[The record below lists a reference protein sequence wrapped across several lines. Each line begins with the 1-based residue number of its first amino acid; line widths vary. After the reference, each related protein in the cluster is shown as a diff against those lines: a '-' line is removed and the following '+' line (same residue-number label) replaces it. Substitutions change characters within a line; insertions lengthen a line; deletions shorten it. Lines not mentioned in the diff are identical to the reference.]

1 MNSLSCTSEVSKSY
15 GIFHYLCGGLWKES
29 IPIKYS
35 IKHLCMSSHEWKKK
49 CIDTDTPRLV
59 VNHLS
64 ISLQTESGFN
74 SPLFSIL

>member
-1 MNSLSCTSEVSKSY
+1 MGFFTICVVDYGRKAYQLNIQLNIFACHHMN
-15 GIFHYLCGGLWKES
+15 G
-29 IPIKYS
+29 
-35 IKHLCMSSHEWKKK
+35 KKK
-49 CIDTDTPRLV
+49 CIDTDTLRLV